1 MCGELVM
8 SLKLIERLFSP
19 QGSESIGTASIT
31 SKDSGETSIRPTF
44 DQQSMKNNVGSELL
58 QHGWIYIGQLCG
70 SFSFNQTWCN
80 CPLTLGGVRFV
91 PGRRILKRKGFQ
103 LDFPLLSFQFPA
115 PYKSWV
121 EEEFSWFLLS
131 HWTEREKTAQ
141 LCVFHQEYC
150 VGQEN
155 ALFFAWVFLK
165 NKG

>member
-1 MCGELVM
+1 MVSWWCLWSWSNDCFPLRGARA
-8 SLKLIERLFSP
+8 SGQRASP
-19 QGSESIGTASIT
+19 QKTQVRHRS
-31 SKDSGETSIRPTF
+31 
-44 DQQSMKNNVGSELL
+44 DQHLISSQWKTNLWSELL

-155 ALFFAWVFLK
+155 ALFFAWVSLK